1 MLPIVAVCIIA
12 TVLVAEK
19 LTGRLA
25 GLLDHEIFARHAPRW
40 RLFDQAPS
48 DPTTTPEDPE
58 GSPTPT
64 DTTWSPGS
72 AFIANVVLQLSC
84 CLQPGGSTIFDG
96 ATGTWRLS
104 PIYCLWDMAA
114 FSAAV
119 LHMVIRTLSPL
130 RIAVAVVTAARY
142 RSTRTLNSHTMRSMD
157 QKRLDREGHKVH
169 ILQDVHDA
177 FLLPSK
183 RRIVA
188 IMMTALTLLQF
199 VKIMAVAEP
208 FDTTGIVALL
218 AGVYFTYW
226 LFNETLIRILRFSS
240 GCPMPADQVVALT
253 LAEHHRPN
261 WLFSTPLD
269 AEQWV
274 TQQGWNMFLGGLAHF
289 LLFAAAGFIFLD
301 IKVTGSG
308 FPRGGGDAMNE
319 AWVHFFGLFF
329 FVLPLLALF
338 LCVWAICDFTSGLG
352 KDRWA
357 IHFWYSLQGSQVVL
371 LVLLFHLRLYDS
383 SRTFK
388 PSWLDWLP

>member
-25 GLLDHEIFARHAPRW
+25 SLLDHEIFARHAPRW
-40 RLFDQAPS
+40 RLFDRAPS

-72 AFIANVVLQLSC
+72 AFIAIVVLQLSC
-84 CLQPGGSTIFDG
+84 RLQPGGSTIFDG

-104 PIYCLWDMAA
+104 PIYCLWNMAA
-114 FSAAV
+114 SSAAI
-119 LHMVIRTLSPL
+119 LHMVIRTRSPL

-142 RSTRTLNSHTMRSMD
+142 RSTRTLNLHTMRSMD

-199 VKIMAVAEP
+199 VKIMAVAGP
-208 FDTTGIVALL
+208 FDTTGIVAVL

-226 LFNETLIRILRFSS
+226 LFNETLIHILRFSS
-240 GCPMPADQVVALT
+240 GCPTPA
-253 LAEHHRPN
+253 
-261 WLFSTPLD
+261 
-269 AEQWV
+269 
-274 TQQGWNMFLGGLAHF
+274 
-289 LLFAAAGFIFLD
+289 
-301 IKVTGSG
+301 IK
-308 FPRGGGDAMNE
+308 
-319 AWVHFFGLFF
+319 W
-329 FVLPLLALF
+329 
-338 LCVWAICDFTSGLG
+338 
-352 KDRWA
+352 
-357 IHFWYSLQGSQVVL
+357 
-371 LVLLFHLRLYDS
+371 RL
-383 SRTFK
+383 
-388 PSWLDWLP
+388 